1 MEWVNTTADSV
12 EAATDE
18 ALELLGVT
26 VDEVELEVLEEPQR
40 GLFGRVRGQARV
52 RARLRPAE
60 LRQKNDRRR
69 RPKGVKSQSNDRS
82 PSTSSTA
89 TATVSDTA
97 ETIDASADSNG
108 KGARGKNDGGSRRRG
123 RGAEKGRA
131 MNNDTSD
138 RESVDPAVVG
148 DAAVAFMD
156 GLVAAFGATATVT
169 LDRDDTE
176 LEVRVDGEE
185 LGLMVGPGGR
195 TLTAIQD
202 IARVAAQRKLG
213 DHDTHLRIDI
223 AGYRER
229 RRASLEAFAKKA
241 ADKVRETGKAIAIEP
256 MASPDRKVIHDV
268 LAAEGGVGTRS
279 EGEDPNRRVVV
290 FPD

>member
-1 MEWVNTTADSV
+1 MEWVNTMADTV

-60 LRQKNDRRR
+60 LRQKNDRLR
-69 RPKGVKSQSNDRS
+69 RPKGQKSRGNDRS
-82 PSTSSTA
+82 PSIGSTA

-97 ETIDASADSNG
+97 EATDAPPASND

-123 RGAEKGRA
+123 RGAEKGTA

-138 RESVDPAVVG
+138 REPVDPAVVG

-169 LDRDDTE
+169 LDRDGTE

-213 DHDTHLRIDI
+213 DHDTHLRIDV
-223 AGYRER
+223 AGYRQR

-268 LAAEGGVGTRS
+268 LSTEDGVGTRS

>member
-1 MEWVNTTADSV
+1 AHAAKAALRAACTA
-12 EAATDE
+12 AARPPSPSKNE
-18 ALELLGVT
+18 R
-26 VDEVELEVLEEPQR
+26 QR
-40 GLFGRVRGQARV
+40 S
-52 RARLRPAE
+52 
-60 LRQKNDRRR
+60 
-69 RPKGVKSQSNDRS
+69 PKGAGNARS
-82 PSTSSTA
+82 PATGAPA
-89 TATVSDTA
+89 TATVAETA
-97 ETIDASADSNG
+97 ETADAPAASNG

-123 RGAEKGRA
+123 RGAEKGTA

-138 RESVDPAVVG
+138 REPVDPAVVG

-169 LDRDDTE
+169 LDRDGTE

-213 DHDTHLRIDI
+213 DHDTHLRIDV
-223 AGYRER
+223 AGYRQR

-256 MASPDRKVIHDV
+256 MASPDRKVIHDA
-268 LAAEGGVGTRS
+268 LSTEDGVGTRS

>member
-1 MEWVNTTADSV
+1 MEWVNTTADTV
-12 EAATDE
+12 EAATDD

-60 LRQKNDRRR
+60 LRQKSDRRR
-69 RPKGVKSQSNDRS
+69 RPKGQKSLGNDRS
-82 PSTSSTA
+82 SSTGSAA

-97 ETIDASADSNG
+97 ETADAPATSNG
-108 KGARGKNDGGSRRRG
+108 KGARGTNDGGSRRRG
-123 RGAEKGRA
+123 RGAEKGTA

-138 RESVDPAVVG
+138 REPVDPAVVG

-156 GLVAAFGATATVT
+156 GLAAAFGATATVT

-268 LAAEGGVGTRS
+268 LATEDGVGTRS

>member
-1 MEWVNTTADSV
+1 MEWVNTTADTV
-12 EAATDE
+12 EAATDD

-60 LRQKNDRRR
+60 LRQKSDRRR
-69 RPKGVKSQSNDRS
+69 RPKAQKPRGNDRS
-82 PSTSSTA
+82 PSTGSTA

-97 ETIDASADSNG
+97 ETADAPSTSNG
-108 KGARGKNDGGSRRRG
+108 KGARGTNDGGSRRRG
-123 RGAEKGRA
+123 RGAEKGTA

-138 RESVDPAVVG
+138 REPVDPAVVG

-156 GLVAAFGATATVT
+156 GLAAAFGATATVT
-169 LDRDDTE
+169 LDRDDAE

-268 LAAEGGVGTRS
+268 LATEDGVGTRS